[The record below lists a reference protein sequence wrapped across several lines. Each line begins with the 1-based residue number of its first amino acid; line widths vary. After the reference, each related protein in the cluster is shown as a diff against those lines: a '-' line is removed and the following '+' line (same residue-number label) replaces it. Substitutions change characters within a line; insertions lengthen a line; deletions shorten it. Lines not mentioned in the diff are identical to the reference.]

1 MDYNENMLSPKLAR
15 LRRSLILHGQRR
27 QRQQHSL
34 EQDTTTGSSR
44 TPILPLKRNSAVL
57 MRESSSSRQS
67 DTSID
72 LSSLTNLVDHPQLH
86 GTRNDVTASIEKNC
100 PTFSHPRRTPLADM
114 SNVHQSSHQA
124 YDSSVGTIQEIY
136 PDRSNGCMENLPKSY
151 NTNNRPPIE
160 VDIGT
165 NNWIQ
170 WLFEIRYGTNETFLL
185 HSRFYICISASQ
197 NATNHVRRH
206 MWNSSS
212 CDMPFQISD
221 AWDAGDPVHRC
232 LYCNASMWED
242 EKLSKSRRNTIPK
255 FGLCCM
261 DGKVELPIL
270 KMVPQTLQDLHSMN
284 NDRARY
290 FQKNIRK
297 FNSMFSFTSMAGKVN
312 HAINNGSAPPTF
324 SLSGQNYHSIGS
336 LIPSDNNRPRFA
348 QLYIYDTEN
357 EVQNRVTAV
366 SSMEAS
372 NIVDYQIVTDLKEML
387 DVHNPLAKTFRFARD
402 RFAEGS
408 NPKIKLKLIRK
419 RDKDGRVYNLPTVS
433 EVAILVVGDIDDS
446 ILERDIIVQFM
457 SNKLQRIDVLH
468 PLYLA
473 LQYPLLFPYGEDGF
487 RVGIQTSVR
496 YGLDAN
502 KKRKTISMREFF
514 SYRIQM
520 RCNES
525 PILLQSRRLFQQ
537 FSVDAYTMIEAER
550 LSFIRHNQPKL
561 RVDKY
566 NALHESL
573 VQGEAN
579 AVSTGQRIILPSSF
593 TGGPRYMFNNCKD
606 AFAIC
611 KYAGYPSY
619 FITITCNPEW
629 DEIKRLLKD
638 TGFKAEDRPDIVSRI
653 FNIKLSQLIA
663 DFKQGKF
670 FGKISGFALFADV
683 CTVEFQKRGLPHA
696 HILLFMNPLFKPK
709 TPDDIDKHISAEIP
723 DKHSRPKLYAAV
735 EKFMV
740 HGPCGRHNNASPCMS
755 NGRCSKFFP
764 KQFRSRTVIDE
775 AGFPKYRRRDNG
787 RTIMKKNIVLDN
799 SYIVPYNR
807 SLLLK
812 YCCHINVEHT
822 CQTSAIKYLFK
833 YVHKGNDR
841 VTASFYQSNE
851 EGQLE
856 KVIDEIRNYYDCRYI
871 SACEAVWR
879 IFGYDIQQK
888 EPSVIRLPFHL
899 SDEHPV
905 VFRDYEN
912 IVDVID
918 RVDGRPTKMLA
929 WMLANRLFPFGRT
942 LTYSQFPNKFV
953 WKEDISLWMP
963 RKQGFSIGRLTHVPR
978 GSGED
983 YYLRLLLNI
992 QKGCVSFVDI
1002 RTVAGVVYSTFKEA
1016 CYALGLLQDDK
1027 EFVDAILEVGNWASA
1042 NYIRDLFVVLLLSN
1056 NMGRPENVW
1065 QQCYN
1070 VLSEDILY
1078 FQRKSIQS
1086 VDLQLS
1092 EDQIM
1097 NLTLSKIEGK
1107 LQANGRSLREFDGM
1121 PFPSFGTIEGLDD
1134 RLIMDELN
1142 FDVDGLRNQ
1151 LDTNLT
1157 NMNVDQ
1163 RKAFDVIINAV
1174 NENQG
1179 GFFFVYGYGGTGKT
1193 FLYNT
1198 LSTAIRSKGEIV
1210 LNVASSGIASLLLP
1224 NGRTAHSRFKIP
1236 LDLNEDSICCIKQGT
1251 SLSKLVCRA
1260 KLIIWD
1266 EAPMLNKLCYEA
1278 LDRCLRDIVRFEPY
1292 YNSEL
1297 PFGGK
1302 VVVLG
1307 GDFRQILPVIPM
1319 GSRQDIVQAA
1329 INSSYLW
1336 EHCNVLRLTINM
1348 RLTVR
1353 ATYTSLSDVSQFASW
1368 LLDIGDGIAG
1378 DSTDGESIVVI
1389 PDEIIIQDFDQ
1400 LVDFVYP
1407 DLLVNINNTSFFKDR
1422 SILAP
1427 TLEVVND
1434 VNSFI
1439 MQRVDADA
1447 KTYLSSDTLCL
1458 EEGNME
1464 SELDMLTPDVL
1475 NAINCSGLPPHEL
1488 TLKVGLPVM
1497 LLRNIDQSNGLC
1509 NGTRLRVRRLG
1520 NHVIECITLTGGK
1533 IGQVVL
1539 IPRMNMIP
1547 NNQSLPFRFQP
1558 RQFPIIVSF
1567 VMTINKS
1574 QGQTLSTVGLYL
1586 PRPVFTHGQLYVA
1599 LSRVTSKSGLRVLI
1613 QNTRSSSTN
1622 STINVVYREVF
1633 QNIT

>member
-1 MDYNENMLSPKLAR
+1 MDYNEYMLSPKLAR
-15 LRRSLILHGQRR
+15 LRRRLILNDQKR
-27 QRQQHSL
+27 QRQQPSL
-34 EQDTTTGSSR
+34 EQDTTTGLSR
-44 TPILPLKRNSAVL
+44 TTILPLKRNSAML
-57 MRESSSSRQS
+57 MRESSSSQQS
-67 DTSID
+67 ATSID
-72 LSSLTNLVDHPQLH
+72 LSSLTNLVDRPQLH
-86 GTRNDVTASIEKNC
+86 GTRNDFTKVATKLMIPALEGFRKYIAITQMVVWKTFPRSII
-100 PTFSHPRRTPLADM
+100 PTIDHPLKLTSGLLT
-114 SNVHQSSHQA
+114 
-124 YDSSVGTIQEIY
+124 G
-136 PDRSNGCMENLPKSY
+136 SNGGHNDSIFFSIRGICIAYRLS
-151 NTNNRPPIE
+151 
-160 VDIGT
+160 
-165 NNWIQ
+165 
-170 WLFEIRYGTNETFLL
+170 EIHYATNETFLL
-185 HSRFYICISASQ
+185 HSRSYICITASQ
-197 NATNHVRRH
+197 NATNQVRSHVCEKSNANHTNKRSTVSITENSHVVVSKVNRH
-206 MWNSSS
+206 SPYYDATELHHHIHGNVQNVSLSQATHLPYEAPETLATIDCTQNINYLMTG
-212 CDMPFQISD
+212 DQATHVFDDISLDSDFMEHYYSHLDED
-221 AWDAGDPVHRC
+221 AWDAGDPVRHC
-232 LYCNASMWED
+232 LYCNASMWEG
-242 EKLSKSRRNTIPK
+242 ERLSKSRRNIILK

-284 NDRARY
+284 NDRA
-290 FQKNIRK
+290 
-297 FNSMFSFTSMAGKVN
+297 
-312 HAINNGSAPPTF
+312 
-324 SLSGQNYHSIGS
+324 S
-336 LIPSDNNRPRFA
+336 LIPSYNNRPRFA
-348 QLYIYDTEN
+348 QLYIYNTEN

-366 SSMEAS
+366 SSTEAL
-372 NIVDYQIVTDLKEML
+372 NIVDYQIVNDLKEML
-387 DVHNPLAKTFRFARD
+387 DVHNPLTKTFRFARD

-419 RDKDGRVYNLPTVS
+419 RDKDGRVYNLPTMS

-487 RVGIQTSVR
+487 RVGIQASVR

-514 SYRIQM
+514 AYRIQM

-525 PILLQSRRLFQQ
+525 LILLQSRRLFQQ

-573 VQGEAN
+573 VRGEAN

-638 TGFKAEDRPDIVSRI
+638 TGFKVEDRPDIVSRI

-670 FGKISGFALFADV
+670 FGKISGYV
-683 CTVEFQKRGLPHA
+683 CTVEFQKHGLPHA
-696 HILLFMNPLFKPK
+696 HILLFMHPLFKPK
-709 TPDDIDKHISAEIP
+709 TPEDIDKHISAEIP
-723 DKHSRPKLYAAV
+723 NKHSRAKLYAAV

-740 HGPCGRHNNASPCMS
+740 H
-755 NGRCSKFFP
+755 
-764 KQFRSRTVIDE
+764 
-775 AGFPKYRRRDNG
+775 GFPKYRRRDNG

-807 SLLLK
+807 PLLLK

-899 SDEHPV
+899 PDEHPV

-918 RVDGRPTKMLA
+918 RVNGKPTKLLA
-929 WMLANRLFPFGRT
+929 WMLANRLFPFGCT

-1002 RTVAGVVYSTFKEA
+1002 RTVAGVVYNTFKEA

-1027 EFVDAILEVGNWASA
+1027 EFVDAILEAGNWASA

-1056 NMGRPENVW
+1056 NMGRHENVW
-1065 QQCYN
+1065 QQCYH
-1070 VLSEDILY
+1070 VLSDDILY
-1078 FQRKSIQS
+1078 FQRKSMQS

-1097 NLTLSKIEGK
+1097 NLTLSKIEEK

-1121 PFPSFGTIEGLDD
+1121 PFPKFGTIEGLDD

-1142 FDVDGLRNQ
+1142 FDVDVLRNQ
-1151 LDTNLT
+1151 WL
-1157 NMNVDQ
+1157 
-1163 RKAFDVIINAV
+1163 
-1174 NENQG
+1174 
-1179 GFFFVYGYGGTGKT
+1179 FFVYGYGGTGKT

-1198 LSTAIRSKGEIV
+1198 LSAAIRSKGKIV
-1210 LNVASSGIASLLLP
+1210 LNVASSGIASLLLQ
-1224 NGRTAHSRFKIP
+1224 NGRTAHS
-1236 LDLNEDSICCIKQGT
+1236 
-1251 SLSKLVCRA
+1251 RA

-1292 YNSEL
+1292 YNPERPL
-1297 PFGGK
+1297 GK

-1336 EHCNVLRLTINM
+1336 QHCNVLRLTMNM
-1348 RLTVR
+1348 PLIVR
-1353 ATYTSLSDVSQFASW
+1353 ASYMSLSDVSQFASW

-1407 DLLVNINNTSFFKDR
+1407 NLLVNINNTSFFKDR

-1434 VNSFI
+1434 I
-1439 MQRVDADA
+1439 
-1447 KTYLSSDTLCL
+1447 LCL

-1464 SELDMLTPDVL
+1464 SELDTLTPDVL

-1497 LLRNIDQSNGLC
+1497 QLRNIDQSNGLC
-1509 NGTRLRVRRLG
+1509 NGTRLQVRKLG

-1533 IGQVVL
+1533 IGHVVL

-1547 NNQSLPFRFQP
+1547 NNQALPSRFQR

-1567 VMTINKS
+1567 AMTINKS

-1586 PRPVFTHGQLYVA
+1586 SRPEFTHGQLYVT

-1613 QNTRSSSTN
+1613 QNTKSLSSN

-1633 QNIT
+1633 QNIS

>member
-1 MDYNENMLSPKLAR
+1 MDYNEYILSPKLAR
-15 LRRSLILHGQRR
+15 LRRSLILHDQRI

-34 EQDTTTGSSR
+34 EQDTTMGSSR
-44 TPILPLKRNSAVL
+44 TPILLLKRNSAVL
-57 MRESSSSRQS
+57 MRESSSSRHS

-72 LSSLTNLVDHPQLH
+72 LSSLTNSVDHPQLH
-86 GTRNDVTASIEKNC
+86 GTRNDVTASIEKHC

-124 YDSSVGTIQEIY
+124 YDSSVGTIQKIY

-170 WLFEIRYGTNETFLL
+170 WLSEIRYGTNETFLL

-206 MWNSSS
+206 VCEKSNAKHTYKRSTELHHHIHGNVQNVSLS
-212 CDMPFQISD
+212 QEAHLPYGVPEASAIIDY

-232 LYCNASMWED
+232 LYCNASMWEG

-284 NDRARY
+284 NDRAR
-290 FQKNIRK
+290 
-297 FNSMFSFTSMAGKVN
+297 
-312 HAINNGSAPPTF
+312 
-324 SLSGQNYHSIGS
+324 
-336 LIPSDNNRPRFA
+336 PRFA
-348 QLYIYDTEN
+348 QLYIHDTEN
-357 EVQNRVTAV
+357 EVQNRVTSV

-473 LQYPLLFPYGEDGF
+473 LQYPLLFPYGKDGF

-502 KKRKTISMREFF
+502 KKRKTISMRELF

-520 RCNES
+520 RCNEL

-566 NALHESL
+566 NALHDSL
-573 VQGEAN
+573 VRGEAN
-579 AVSTGQRIILPSSF
+579 AVLTGQRIILPSSF

-663 DFKQGKF
+663 DFKEGKF

-709 TPDDIDKHISAEIP
+709 TPEDIDKHISVEIP

-755 NGRCSKFFP
+755 NGRCSKFFS

-787 RTIMKKNIVLDN
+787 RTIMKKNIVPDN

-812 YCCHINVEHT
+812 YCCHINVEYT

-856 KVIDEIRNYYDCRYI
+856 KVIDDIRNYYNCRYI

-899 SDEHPV
+899 PDEHPV

-918 RVDGRPTKMLA
+918 RVDGKPTKMLA

-942 LTYSQFPNKFV
+942 LTYSQFPNKFI

-1027 EFVDAILEVGNWASA
+1027 EFVDAILEAGNWASA

-1065 QQCYN
+1065 QQCYD
-1070 VLSEDILY
+1070 VLFEDILY
-1078 FQRKSIQS
+1078 FQRKSMQS

-1097 NLTLSKIEGK
+1097 NLTLSKIEEK
-1107 LQANGRSLREFDGM
+1107 LQANGKSLREFDGM
-1121 PFPSFGTIEGLDD
+1121 LFPSFGSIEGLDD

-1157 NMNVDQ
+1157 NMN
-1163 RKAFDVIINAV
+1163 
-1174 NENQG
+1174 
-1179 GFFFVYGYGGTGKT
+1179 T

-1198 LSTAIRSKGEIV
+1198 LSAAIRSKEKIV
-1210 LNVASSGIASLLLP
+1210 LNVASSGIASLLLS

-1278 LDRCLRDIVRFEPY
+1278 LDRCLRDIVRFEPN

-1319 GSRQDIVQAA
+1319 GSRQDIVQAT
-1329 INSSYLW
+1329 ISSSYLW

-1368 LLDIGDGIAG
+1368 LLDIRDGIAG

-1458 EEGNME
+1458 KEGNME
-1464 SELDMLTPDVL
+1464 SELDTLTPDVL
-1475 NAINCSGLPPHEL
+1475 NAINCSGFPPHEL

-1509 NGTRLRVRRLG
+1509 NGTRLQVRRLG
-1520 NHVIECITLTGGK
+1520 NQVIECITLTGGK

-1547 NNQSLPFRFQP
+1547 NSQALPFRFQW
-1558 RQFPIIVSF
+1558 RQFPIIISF
-1567 VMTINKS
+1567 AMTINKS

-1586 PRPVFTHGQLYVA
+1586 PRLVFTHGQLYVA

-1613 QNTRSSSTN
+1613 QNTGSSSTN
-1622 STINVVYREVF
+1622 STMNVVYREVF